1 MKSPQG
7 KGEIIVAME
16 EIGTRKEIIE
26 VMTDVEEMKTKRA
39 ETGFVQNAITPIF
52 PSERSVIAVKQIALE
67 MVLLNLKENS
77 NGEEIIPKN
86 LEIGLVLSATIL
98 TSPSEIN
105 AIAAMHI
112 VQILMVKSNQG
123 IIAEIIDKEGAIIE
137 ILSLKKDMRGVD
149 EVVHLEVAVD
159 LVDLDLED
167 QAGGLQE
174 VIDQEEAAVGAESLS
189 PEHSSLL
196 N

>member
-1 MKSPQG
+1 LKSLQE
-7 KGEIIVAME
+7 KGARIVVVE
-16 EIGTRKEIIE
+16 EIGTRKETFGA
-26 VMTDVEEMKTKRA
+26 MTDVEEMITKKV
-39 ETGFVQNAITPIF
+39 ETGIALNAIILIL
-52 PSERSVIAVKQIALE
+52 PSGKNVIAVKQIALE
-67 MVLLNLKENS
+67 MVLLNLKENLTK
-77 NGEEIIPKN
+77 ELKN
-86 LEIGLVLSATIL
+86 LKRQEIGLVLSATIL
-98 TSPSEIN
+98 TSPLEIN

-112 VQILMVKSNQG
+112 VQILMVNPNQG
-123 IIAEIIDKEGAIIE
+123 IIAEIIDKEGTIVE
-137 ILSLKKDMRGVD
+137 ILSLKKDMRGEG
-149 EVVHLEVAVD
+149 EVVHQEVAVD

>member
-1 MKSPQG
+1 
-7 KGEIIVAME
+7 ME
-16 EIGTRKEIIE
+16 EIGTRKGTTGAVTE
-26 VMTDVEEMKTKRA
+26 VEEMITKKV
-39 ETGFVQNAITPIF
+39 ETGFALNAITPIF

-98 TSPSEIN
+98 TSPLEIN

-112 VQILMVKSNQG
+112 VQILMVKPNQG
-123 IIAEIIDKEGAIIE
+123 IIAEIIDKEGAIVE

-149 EVVHLEVAVD
+149 EVVHQEVAVD
-159 LVDLDLED
+159 LEDLDLED

>member
-1 MKSPQG
+1 MKSPRG
-7 KGEIIVAME
+7 KDEKIVAEE
-16 EIGTRKEIIE
+16 EIGTRKEIVE
-26 VMTDVEEMKTKRA
+26 VMPDAEEMKTKKA

-52 PSERSVIAVKQIALE
+52 PSERSVIAVKQIDLE
-67 MVLLNLKENS
+67 MVQVSLKENS

-98 TSPSEIN
+98 TSPLEIN

-112 VQILMVKSNQG
+112 VQILMVKPNQG
-123 IIAEIIDKEGAIIE
+123 IIAEIIDKEGTIVE

-149 EVVHLEVAVD
+149 EVVHQEVAVD
-159 LVDLDLED
+159 LEDLDLED